1 MTQKTPRPPVTYTF
15 EIAREIC
22 ERHANGETINAICNR
37 GDAKFPTGMTFMAWV
52 NQHPEV
58 RKIYDEAHE
67 MFADSLVDQTLTIA
81 DEAIDAARARN
92 QIAARQWIASK
103 LAREKYGD
111 KVQVDVDHKIS
122 IAAILDAAKERISR
136 PMHDLNA
143 PALENKSMKT
153 VENIPIPTDQQSGA
167 VDQVIDLFE

>member
-1 MTQKTPRPPVTYTF
+1 MTAKTPRPPVRYDF
-15 EIAREIC
+15 EIAKAIC
-22 ERHANGETINAICNR
+22 ERHADGETINAITR
-37 GDAKFPTGMTFMAWV
+37 GKTPGMPDMMTFAKWIKKY
-52 NQHPEV
+52 PEV
-58 RKIYDEAHE
+58 KELFDEAHG

-81 DEAIDAARARN
+81 DDSLDAARARN

-153 VENIPIPTDQQSGA
+153 IENTPTPTDQQSGV